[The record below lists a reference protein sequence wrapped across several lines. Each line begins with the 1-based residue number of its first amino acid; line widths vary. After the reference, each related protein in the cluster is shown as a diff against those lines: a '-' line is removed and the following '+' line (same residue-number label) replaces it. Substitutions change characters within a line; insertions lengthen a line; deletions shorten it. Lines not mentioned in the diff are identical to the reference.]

1 MEHVSSKKLIDKL
14 EEFLD
19 FPRFDPH
26 GDPIPDSHGKI
37 EASRQV
43 CLTELPINKIAIVS
57 NVSDRSTEMLELL
70 KHKKIGIGSKL
81 EVKKKFSFD
90 NSMEIK
96 VNQQMQLNISEQL
109 AKNIF
114 VTSPPAPLP
123 KGEGKWNKN

>member
-1 MEHVSSKKLIDKL
+1 
-14 EEFLD
+14 
-19 FPRFDPH
+19 
-26 GDPIPDSHGKI
+26 
-37 EASRQV
+37 
-43 CLTELPINKIAIVS
+43 
-57 NVSDRSTEMLELL
+57 L